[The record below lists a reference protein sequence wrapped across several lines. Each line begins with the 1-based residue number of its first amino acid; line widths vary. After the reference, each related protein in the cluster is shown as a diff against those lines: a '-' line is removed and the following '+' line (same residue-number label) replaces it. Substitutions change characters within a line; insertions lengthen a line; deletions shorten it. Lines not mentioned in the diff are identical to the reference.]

1 MADHERKLRC
11 LAVHDE
17 RFLESVF
24 SSTPGNLSVSEL
36 DPKTHALVRLG
47 ALLALDAAP
56 ASFQSDVDAALGA
69 GASVE
74 EVVGTLIAVAP
85 TIGSAR
91 TVAQVPALSL
101 AIGYDVDTGLE
112 GPAAHGTVERTR
124 NREAGL

>member
-1 MADHERKLRC
+1 MAGYERKLRR

-24 SSTPGNLSVSEL
+24 SSTVGDLSESGL

-47 ALLALDAAP
+47 ALLALGAAP

-69 GASVE
+69 GASAD

-91 TVAQVPALSL
+91 TVAQVQEFAL
-101 AIGYDVDTGLE
+101 AVGYDVDAALE
-112 GPAAHGTVERTR
+112 GRTDFGT
-124 NREAGL
+124 G